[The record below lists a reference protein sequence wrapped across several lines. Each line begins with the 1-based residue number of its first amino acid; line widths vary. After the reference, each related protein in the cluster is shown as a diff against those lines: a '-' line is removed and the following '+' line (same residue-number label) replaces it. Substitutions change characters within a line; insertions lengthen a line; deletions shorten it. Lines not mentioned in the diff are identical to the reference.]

1 MRKITNILLALSF
14 LVFNTVFSQKGKIST
29 AVKNYE
35 KLSYAE
41 SKEQLLY
48 LINNNEDVSFEVIE
62 KLANAY
68 YFNSE
73 MANASKWY
81 KKLIETNPDVD
92 SENYFR
98 YAQALKAQGNYE
110 EANKVFQNFAIM
122 SPDDSRAK
130 EFLMEENYLSAI
142 DKLSGDFKLKNLDV
156 NTVFSDFGTSTYKDH
171 LIFASSRDDDGNIY
185 NWNEQPFLDLF
196 TLNSDGSVTKIKGDI
211 NTKYHESST
220 SFTKDGNTVYFTRNN
235 FFKGKFKKNSD
246 NTNTL
251 KIYKAKLVDGNW
263 TEIESLP
270 FNNDNYSVA
279 HPALSVD
286 GKKLY
291 FASDMPGTLGS
302 SDIFV
307 VDINDDGTY
316 GTPLNLGSK
325 INTEGRENFPFVSE
339 NGTLYFSS
347 DGHLGLGGL
356 DVFKIK
362 IDDINKFGTIRNMG
376 KPINSSKDD
385 FAFNINET
393 LRSGYISSNR
403 EGGKGDD
410 DIYSFIMP
418 ECFKTISGIVRDSK
432 TLDSLA
438 FTDITVLDE
447 NNNVIESLKSGKY
460 GKFDFTL
467 DCKIQSN
474 KIKVSKD
481 GYYDKTFDLNI
492 ETDLEEDIDLQL
504 TLEPSVPPIGTDL
517 SKLLNLN
524 PIYFDFDKAKIR
536 PDAEL
541 ELAKVIDYLKE
552 HPSLKVDVR
561 SHTDSRGDDNYNIDL
576 SNSRSKST
584 IEYIVK
590 QGGISSDRLTG
601 EGYGETQLTNKCS
614 NDVKCSKEQHQEN
627 RRSEFIIL
635 EN

>member
-1 MRKITNILLALSF
+1 MKKLTNILLILSF
-14 LVFNTVFSQKGKIST
+14 LVFNTVFSQKGKIYT

-48 LINNNEDVSFEVIE
+48 LVNNGDVSFEVIE

-73 MANASKWY
+73 MADASKWY
-81 KKLIETNPDVD
+81 KQLIETNPDVD

-110 EANKVFQNFAIM
+110 EANKVFQNFAKR
-122 SPDDSRAK
+122 SPNDSRAK
-130 EFLMEENYLSAI
+130 EFLKDTNYLNVI
-142 DKLSGDFKLKNLDV
+142 DKLSDDFELNNLDV
-156 NTVFSDFGTSTYKDH
+156 NTIFSDFGTSTYKNH
-171 LIFASSRDDDGNIY
+171 LVFASSRDDDGNIY
-185 NWNEQPFLDLF
+185 NWNQQPFLDLF

-235 FFKGKFKKNSD
+235 FFKGKFKKNSN
-246 NTNTL
+246 NTHTL
-251 KIYKAKLVDGNW
+251 KIYRAKLVDGNW
-263 TEIESLP
+263 TNIESLP
-270 FNNDNYSVA
+270 FNSDNYSVA

-286 GKKLY
+286 ERKLY

-339 NGTLYFSS
+339 NSTLYFSS
-347 DGHLGLGGL
+347 DGHVGLGGL

-362 IDDINKFGTIRNMG
+362 IDDINKSGTIRNMG
-376 KPINSSKDD
+376 KPINSSTDD

-393 LRSGYISSNR
+393 SRSGYISSNR
-403 EGGKGDD
+403 AGGKGDD
-410 DIYSFIMP
+410 DIYSFNIP
-418 ECFKTISGIVRDSK
+418 ECFKTISGIVRNRE
-432 TLDSLA
+432 TQDSLA
-438 FTDITVLDE
+438 FADITVFNE
-447 NNNVIESLKSGKY
+447 NNSIIKTLKSDKY
-460 GKFDFTL
+460 GKFDFSL

-474 KIKVSKD
+474 NVKVSKD
-481 GYYDKTFDLNI
+481 KYFDETFALNI
-492 ETDLEEDIDLQL
+492 KTDLKEDINLQL
-504 TLEPSVPPIGTDL
+504 ALQPSVPPIGTDL
-517 SKLLNLN
+517 LKLLNLN
-524 PIYFDFDKAKIR
+524 PIYFDFDEAKIR

-541 ELAKVIDYLKE
+541 ELAKIIDYLKE
-552 HPSLKVDVR
+552 YSSLKVDVR

-576 SNSRSKST
+576 SKSRSKST
-584 IEYIVK
+584 IEYIVN
-590 QGGISSDRLTG
+590 QGGISSDRVTG
-601 EGYGETQLTNKCS
+601 EGYGETQLTNNCS
-614 NDVKCSKEQHQEN
+614 NDVKCSREQHQAN
-627 RRSEFIIL
+627 RRSEFIII